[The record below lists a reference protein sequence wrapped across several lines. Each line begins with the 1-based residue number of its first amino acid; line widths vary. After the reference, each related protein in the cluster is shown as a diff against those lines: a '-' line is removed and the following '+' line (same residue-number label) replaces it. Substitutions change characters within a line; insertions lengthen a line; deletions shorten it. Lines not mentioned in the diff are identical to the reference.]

1 MKRLD
6 IGWLL
11 ALNLVVVAAMW
22 VFHGGPA
29 RSNDL
34 GGVVT
39 SLGQLAGLAGAMS
52 ALVGL
57 LMMSRAP
64 WLERLFG
71 MDRMAHWHRLVGF
84 TTVYLIGGHAVLIT
98 VGYAIDA
105 HLSLWAQVVDSVL
118 HYPNLILAI
127 VGFAVMLTIGVVSVR
142 AVRSRLSYETWWFI
156 HLGAYAAVALAFAHQ
171 FSLGADFVDDWW
183 ARVYWSLLYLS
194 VAGSLVLYRWVLPIR
209 AAFRHRLEVVSV
221 TPVGTDTVTIAL
233 GGRHLD
239 RLTAQ
244 AGQFFILRI
253 LTRGRWWKA
262 HPFSLSA
269 PPDGRTLRF
278 TVKALGDDT
287 REMQTIAV
295 GTRVAVEG
303 PYGGFL
309 SYRPTGRKVLFVA
322 GGIGITPFRGI
333 LDDLARPAA
342 DVTLIYRARS
352 PEDAVFLDELSALA
366 AERGFRLVMSYSRWG
381 DPDPNPF
388 DPDRL
393 LATVPDVAERE
404 AFVVGSPTMIA
415 TAARG
420 LRGAGMPMSR
430 IHLENFV
437 Y

>member
-1 MKRLD
+1 MKRVD
-6 IGWLL
+6 VGWLL
-11 ALNLVVVAAMW
+11 ALNLGVIGAMW

-34 GGVVT
+34 GGVIT
-39 SLGQLAGLAGAMS
+39 SFGQLAGLAGALS
-52 ALVGL
+52 ALIGL

-71 MDRMAHWHRLVGF
+71 MDRMAHWHRLIGF
-84 TTVYLIGGHAVLIT
+84 TTVSLLGGHVVLIT
-98 VGYAIDA
+98 IGYAIDA
-105 HLSLWAQVVDSVL
+105 HLSLWAQIVDSVL
-118 HYPNLILAI
+118 HYPNLVLAI
-127 VGFAVMLTIGVVSVR
+127 VGFGLMLALAGMSIR
-142 AVRSRLSYETWWFI
+142 AIRGRISYETWWFI

-183 ARVYWSLLYLS
+183 ARVYWSLLWLS
-194 VAGSLVLYRWVLPIR
+194 VAGSLILYRWVLPVV
-209 AAFRHRLEVVSV
+209 AAYRHRLRVVDVAEVGPDV
-221 TPVGTDTVTIAL
+221 VTISL
-233 GGRHLD
+233 GGRGLD
-239 RLTAQ
+239 RLAAQ

-253 LTRGRWWKA
+253 LTRGQWWKA

-269 PPDGRTLRF
+269 PPDGTTLRF

-287 REMQTIAV
+287 TAMQTIAV
-295 GTRVAVEG
+295 GTPIAVEG

-333 LDDLARPAA
+333 LDDLSRPAA

-352 PEDAVFLDELSALA
+352 PEDAVFLDELTALS

-381 DPDPNPF
+381 DPDPHPF
-388 DPDRL
+388 APERL
-393 LATVPDVAERE
+393 LAVAPDLADRE
-404 AFVVGSPTMIA
+404 AFVVGSPSMIS
-415 TAARG
+415 TAAKG
-420 LRGAGMPMSR
+420 LRAAGMPVGH